1 MANKKPKCPDCPPGA
16 PAWMSTFSDMTTLL
30 LTFFILLISMA
41 TFDPV
46 KIANL
51 MESMQGAFGIM
62 ETFPTIPIHPIVDI
76 PKKTGDEQKKKQS
89 LKDAEKIKT
98 VIKDKKLDEAVKV
111 EVTEKGIAIMLRDP
125 VGFASGSADLK
136 DQGKEILKDISDV
149 IKNNPSLKVRVEGHT
164 DDVPI
169 HSNRYSS
176 NWELSSARSL
186 SVVQLLAGNTGIQPQ
201 NMSAVGYG
209 EYRPIV
215 PNNSP
220 ENRSKNRR
228 IQIFVD
234 YINDDKK

>member
-1 MANKKPKCPDCPPGA
+1 MAKKLKCPDCPPGA

-46 KIANL
+46 KISNL

-89 LKDAEKIKT
+89 LKDAEKIKN
-98 VIKDKKLDEAVKV
+98 VINDKKLNEAVKV

-169 HSNRYSS
+169 HSNRYGS

-234 YINDDKK
+234 YIDEKK

>member
-1 MANKKPKCPDCPPGA
+1 MAKKLKCPDCPPGA

-41 TFDPV
+41 NFDPV
-46 KIANL
+46 KISNL
-51 MESMQGAFGIM
+51 FESLQGAFGIM

-89 LKDAEKIKT
+89 LKDAEKIKN

-169 HSNRYSS
+169 HSNRYNS

-215 PNNSP
+215 PNSSP

-234 YINDDKK
+234 YINEDKK

>member
-1 MANKKPKCPDCPPGA
+1 MGKKVKCPDCPPGA

-41 TFDPV
+41 NFDPV
-46 KIANL
+46 KISNL
-51 MESMQGAFGIM
+51 SESLQGAFGIM
-62 ETFPTIPIHPIVDI
+62 ETFPTIPIHPVVDI

-98 VIKDKKLDEAVKV
+98 VIKDKKLDDAVKV
-111 EVTEKGIAIMLRDP
+111 EVTEKGIAILLRDP

-136 DQGKEILKDISDV
+136 DQGKEIVKDISDV
-149 IKNNPSLKVRVEGHT
+149 IKSNPSLKVRVEGHT

-169 HSNRYSS
+169 HSNRYRS

-186 SVVQLLAGNTGIQPQ
+186 SVVQLLSEQTGIQPQ
-201 NMSAVGYG
+201 NMSSVGYG

-215 PNNSP
+215 PNSSP

-234 YINDDKK
+234 YIDDKK

>member
-1 MANKKPKCPDCPPGA
+1 MAKKQKCPDCPAGS
-16 PAWMSTFSDMTTLL
+16 PAWMATFSDMTTLL

-41 TFDPV
+41 NFDPV

-169 HSNRYSS
+169 HSNRYIS

-186 SVVQLLAGNTGIQPQ
+186 SVVQLLSTQTGIQPQ

-220 ENRSKNRR
+220 ESRAKNRR

>member
-1 MANKKPKCPDCPPGA
+1 VAKKKCPECVAGA

-30 LTFFILLISMA
+30 LTFFVLLLSMA
-41 TFDPV
+41 NFDPV
-46 KIANL
+46 KYAL
-51 MESMQGAFGIM
+51 TVESLQGAFGVL
-62 ETFPTIPIHPIVDI
+62 ETFPTVPIHPIVDI

-89 LKDAEKIKT
+89 LKDAEKIKQIIQT
-98 VIKDKKLDEAVKV
+98 KKMDEAVKV

-136 DQGKEILKDISDV
+136 DQGKEILREVSEV
-149 IKNNPSLKVRVEGHT
+149 IKGNPELKVRVEGHT

-169 HSNRYSS
+169 RSNKYNS

-186 SVVQLLAGNTGIQPQ
+186 SVVQLLSSQTGIQPQ

-209 EYRPIV
+209 EYRPLM
-215 PNNSP
+215 PNTSTD
-220 ENRSKNRR
+220 NRSKNRR

-234 YINDDKK
+234 YINTPQ

>member
-1 MANKKPKCPDCPPGA
+1 MAKKQKCPECVPGA

-30 LTFFILLISMA
+30 LTFFVLLLSMA
-41 TFDPV
+41 NFDPI
-46 KIANL
+46 KL
-51 MESMQGAFGIM
+51 KTLTESLQGAFGILD
-62 ETFPTIPIHPIVDI
+62 TYPTVPIHPVVNL
-76 PKKTGDEQKKKQS
+76 PKRNKDEQKKKQS
-89 LKDAEKIKT
+89 MKDAEKIKSM
-98 VIKDKKLDEAVKV
+98 VQNKKLDDAVKV

-149 IKNNPSLKVRVEGHT
+149 VKNNSDLKVRVEGHT

-169 HSNRYSS
+169 NSNRYRS

-186 SVVQLLAGNTGIQPQ
+186 SVVQLFSEQTGIQPQ

-209 EYRPIV
+209 EYRPIA
-215 PNNSP
+215 PNTSP
-220 ENRSKNRR
+220 ENRAKNRR

-234 YINDDKK
+234 YIDDNKDK

>member
-1 MANKKPKCPDCPPGA
+1 MAKKQKCPDCPPGA

-51 MESMQGAFGIM
+51 MDSLQGAFGIM

-98 VIKDKKLDEAVKV
+98 VIQNKKLDEAVKV

-136 DQGKEILKDISDV
+136 DQGKDILKDISDV
-149 IKNNPSLKVRVEGHT
+149 IKNNSDLKVRVEGHT

-169 HSNRYSS
+169 HSNRYRS

-186 SVVQLLAGNTGIQPQ
+186 SVVQLLSGQTGIQPQ

-220 ENRSKNRR
+220 ESRAKNRR

>member
-1 MANKKPKCPDCPPGA
+1 MAKKQKCPDCPPGA

-111 EVTEKGIAIMLRDP
+111 EVTEKGIAILLRDP

-136 DQGKEILKDISDV
+136 DQGKDILKDISDV

-169 HSNRYSS
+169 HSNRYNS

-186 SVVQLLAGNTGIQPQ
+186 SVVQLLSKQTGIQPQ

-209 EYRPIV
+209 EYRPMV
-215 PNNSP
+215 ANTSP

-234 YINDDKK
+234 YINDDNK

>member
-1 MANKKPKCPDCPPGA
+1 MAKKLKCPDCPPGA

-41 TFDPV
+41 NFDPV
-46 KIANL
+46 KISNL
-51 MESMQGAFGIM
+51 FESLQGAFGIM

-169 HSNRYSS
+169 HSNRYNS

-234 YINDDKK
+234 YINEDKK

>member
-1 MANKKPKCPDCPPGA
+1 MAKKQKCPDCPPGS
-16 PAWMSTFSDMTTLL
+16 PAWMATFSDMTTLL

-98 VIKDKKLDEAVKV
+98 VINDKKLDEAVKV

-136 DQGKEILKDISDV
+136 DQGKDILKDISDV
-149 IKNNPSLKVRVEGHT
+149 IKDNPSLKVRVEGHT

-169 HSNRYSS
+169 HSNRYNS

-186 SVVQLLAGNTGIQPQ
+186 SVVQLLSKQTGIQPQ

-215 PNNSP
+215 PNSSP
-220 ENRSKNRR
+220 ENRAKNRR

>member
-1 MANKKPKCPDCPPGA
+1 MAKKLKCPDCPPGA

-41 TFDPV
+41 NFDPV
-46 KIANL
+46 KISNL
-51 MESMQGAFGIM
+51 FESLQGAFGIM

-136 DQGKEILKDISDV
+136 DQGKDILKDISDV

-215 PNNSP
+215 PNSSP

>member
-1 MANKKPKCPDCPPGA
+1 MAKQKKCPECPPPGA
-16 PAWMSTFSDMTTLL
+16 PAWMNTFTDMTTLL
-30 LTFFILLISMA
+30 LTFFVLLLSMA

-46 KIANL
+46 KLNSIA
-51 MESMQGAFGIM
+51 ESLQGAFGILQ
-62 ETFPTIPIHPIVDI
+62 TFPTVPIHPVIDI

-98 VIKDKKLDEAVKV
+98 IVQNKKLDDAVKV

-136 DQGKEILKDISDV
+136 DQGKDILKDISDV
-149 IKNNPSLKVRVEGHT
+149 VKGNPDLKVRVEGHT

-169 HSNRYSS
+169 SSNRYRS

-186 SVVQLLAGNTGIQPQ
+186 SVVQLFSQQTGIQPQ

-209 EYRPIV
+209 EYRPIA
-215 PNNSP
+215 PNTSP